1 MSAFN
6 KDDHMCF
13 ACSPRNPIGLHLQFS
28 LENGVCRTTFT
39 AGEVHQGWNGCMH
52 GGLIATL
59 LDEVMAQWLWLQG
72 IAGMTAEMTTRFSR
86 PVPVGVPLEVTA
98 RQAGGRG
105 RLFELAAEIIL
116 PDGQVPVHAR
126 AKFLKV

>member
-1 MSAFN
+1 MFRLD

-13 ACSPRNPIGLHLQFS
+13 ACSPQNPIGLHLQFS
-28 LENGVCRTTFT
+28 MEDGVCRTGFT

-59 LDEVMAQWLWLQG
+59 LDEVMAQWLWRQG
-72 IAGMTAEMTTRFSR
+72 ISAMTAEMTIRYSA
-86 PVPVGVPLEVTA
+86 PVPIGVPLEVSA
-98 RQAGGRG
+98 RQEGGRG
-105 RLFELAAEIIL
+105 RLYQLAARITL
-116 PDGQVPVHAR
+116 PDGKTPVRAT